1 LALFSNLKKDEK
13 KSTDFGSEGSNT
25 IEGRWEM
32 HPIITMKHWSHHVSE
47 HLHSRHF
54 WAGVAITLLI
64 VGVVTLL
71 FILARNAPIAYPYGF
86 PYTPQA
92 F

>member
-1 LALFSNLKKDEK
+1 MRYEASQKRQKE
-13 KSTDFGSEGSNT
+13 SSDFHFLGSNT
-25 IEGRWEM
+25 FEGRWKM
-32 HPIITMKHWSHHVSE
+32 HPAVTMKHWSRHVSE

-64 VGVVTLL
+64 VAVVSLL

-86 PYTPQA
+86 PYNPSGV
-92 F
+92 